1 MSLLITSEKLNDIVY
16 NDIESMILLEN
27 TVPPETSIGDT
38 CCLNNFEILTSFEY
52 SECFSDFRY
61 TLSPYGINQHEI
73 FEPFPINYLT
83 NYTTIIDQLQDYE
96 DTEGIFIY
104 TIIS

>member
-1 MSLLITSEKLNDIVY
+1 MSRLITSEKLNDIVY

-52 SECFSDFRY
+52 SECFS
-61 TLSPYGINQHEI
+61 GIHYRRMVLISMKFTN
-73 FEPFPINYLT
+73 PFPINYLT

-96 DTEGIFIY
+96 DTEGIY
-104 TIIS
+104 YLYNH